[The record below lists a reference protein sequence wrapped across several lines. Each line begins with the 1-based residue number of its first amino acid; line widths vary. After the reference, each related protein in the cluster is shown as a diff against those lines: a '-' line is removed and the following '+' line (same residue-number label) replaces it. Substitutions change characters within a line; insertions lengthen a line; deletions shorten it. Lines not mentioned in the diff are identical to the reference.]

1 MWHHLARCNPGVLR
15 NTLASP
21 RALNTFPIATG
32 PVFSRMPFESH
43 LKKLIAKT
51 AIENF
56 EVDGRKMYKHA
67 CRMASKALSPSPG
80 TADTS
85 PDGVLAN
92 DKCTSPTRGSASEQR
107 RDLRCQDSRQ
117 GLSLLM
123 RISAIRERPSVHPP
137 MR

>member
-1 MWHHLARCNPGVLR
+1 MWDYSARCNPGVLR

-21 RALNTFPIATG
+21 PALNTFLIATG
-32 PVFSRMPFESH
+32 PVLSPMPFDSH

-56 EVDGRKMYKHA
+56 EVDGRRMYKHA
-67 CRMASKALSPSPG
+67 RSIGLEGVVPSPG
-80 TADTS
+80 TADKS
-85 PDGVLAN
+85 RAGDLAN

-107 RDLRCQDSRQ
+107 RDLRCQYSRQ
-117 GLSLLM
+117 GLSFLM
-123 RISAIRERPSVHPP
+123 RISATRERPSIHPP

>member
-43 LKKLIAKT
+43 LKKLIGKT

-67 CRMASKALSPSPG
+67 CSIGLESVVPSSG

-85 PDGVLAN
+85 RAGDLAN

-117 GLSLLM
+117 GLSFLM
-123 RISAIRERPSVHPP
+123 RISATRERP
-137 MR
+137 

>member
-1 MWHHLARCNPGVLR
+1 MWHHGPRCNLGVLR

-21 RALNTFPIATG
+21 RALNTFPIVTG

-43 LKKLIAKT
+43 LKRLIAKT

-56 EVDGRKMYKHA
+56 EVDGRNIYKHA
-67 CRMASKALSPSPG
+67 LESVVPSPG

-85 PDGVLAN
+85 RAGDLAN